1 MSSRWAFVWRP
12 RLLAES
18 FADGTDSPASPVIT
32 HPCGPWSQ
40 QQGAEPLLPQ
50 PGFSWPRGPQ
60 SPGNQCELSPGWD

>member
-32 HPCGPWSQ
+32 HPYGPWSQ

-50 PGFSWPRGPQ
+50 PGFS
-60 SPGNQCELSPGWD
+60 